1 MSDKEMNMAILN
13 KLYEIADKVFDEGVN
28 VKEGNYTAS
37 DLAKMRDSAFK
48 VGYLKTE
55 TKSYKNEF
63 NKQVEKDC
71 FIAPMASV
79 NVLSFVC
86 SFCVVQIFA
95 LVAKFEKLANIG
107 SSKKRKFVK
116 QKDNNE
122 VLCTVKVLINKYYSK
137 LSLHCANDDLRPAM
151 RNVCLDIRNGRA
163 AASDG
168 HTMMIKGLD
177 VVSTE
182 HFKYDYNLPLVNG
195 KDFKKMCSLAKSGST
210 LTCKLVREQDGNTY
224 WVSECCGYY
233 SKTEANRYVNYSSVL
248 PKISP
253 DNLCTINGKT
263 WKGIS
268 KWLNK
273 NKGFNSI
280 GLVIIKHKENDNRI
294 TFTINGMYDNN
305 DGIEISCEC
314 ENVPN
319 KNFAI
324 GLKIDSLLRFEN
336 FNFTLGRYANEAL
349 VYVGSLEVGMMMPMY
364 IDDEYDGFKLS
375 DGYIGAYD
383 YCGFAESFD
392 MPENKPTEDT
402 THTKVD
408 NVTTEEKEEPTDK
421 EESCDI
427 YYTKE
432 NGRIVRYDVG
442 TYYKDSDSYL
452 VSKTFVNPSECKVLA
467 LSRKELEYT
476 LANYQITEECYNNI
490 LYQENYDITQKYLKS
505 EKAKEQSNTPAK
517 VVSLDNH
524 SNKFSFDAIG
534 VNVGDVLTF
543 VDGTKVI
550 AAEDNKVLFGGRLFT
565 LSGFCKDFMP
575 DDKRTK
581 SNTYRGCSFF
591 FKDGVKLEKLFK
603 EQQKK
608 SLVSSKE
615 EIAAVPDDNDS
626 LQNTIN
632 AQVKF
637 YLEKVCYILG
647 EDGKPRRW
655 NVIKYL
661 KETDEFVVECMDIPN
676 NPTWIEDRKQFAA
689 RYHSMSITESRYY
702 SIINNEPI
710 LKEICKGQYKEPLDS
725 VPNEQQASEKCT
737 ERTITPLAKENVSER
752 KETASTV
759 KVVSISIGVPVCLY
773 IPPNNM
779 RLDIAANKPFPTAVG
794 DCLCVVGKVVHTLP
808 LPPPRSKVM
817 SEIIKVNQLIKKQKW
832 KRIFVYLADLHSEMA
847 NATDW

>member
-1 MSDKEMNMAILN
+1 MSDKEMNLAILN
-13 KLYEIADKVFDEGVN
+13 KLYEIADKVFNEGVN

-37 DLAKMRDSAFK
+37 DLAKMKDSAFK
-48 VGYLKTE
+48 DGYLKTE
-55 TKSYKNEF
+55 KKSYKNEC

-95 LVAKFEKLANIG
+95 LVAKFEKLASIG
-107 SSKKRKFVK
+107 SKKRMFIK

-137 LSLHCANDDLRPAM
+137 LSLHCANDDLRPVM
-151 RNVCLDIRNGRA
+151 RNICLDIRNGRA

-168 HTMMIKGLD
+168 HTMLIKGWD

-182 HFKYDYNLPLVNG
+182 HFSYDYNLPLVNG

-210 LTCKLVREQDGNTY
+210 LTCKLVREPDGNTY

-248 PKISP
+248 PKINP
-253 DNLCTINGKT
+253 DNLCTINEKT

-268 KWLNK
+268 KWLKK

-294 TFTINGMYDNN
+294 TFAINGMYDNH

-392 MPENKPTEDT
+392 KPTEDVIPA
-402 THTKVD
+402 KVD
-408 NVTTEEKEEPTDK
+408 NVTTEEKECATDEK
-421 EESCDI
+421 TECATDEKTEQTDFKRDI
-427 YYTKE
+427 TSKIIIC
-432 NGRIVRYDVG
+432 GIPS
-442 TYYKDSDSYL
+442 YKDS
-452 VSKTFVNPSECKVLA
+452 A
-467 LSRKELEYT
+467 
-476 LANYQITEECYNNI
+476 
-490 LYQENYDITQKYLKS
+490 
-505 EKAKEQSNTPAK
+505 PAK
-517 VVSLDNH
+517 DVAETKVDAPDAPNAPANVVPLDKH

-534 VNVGDVLTF
+534 VNVGDALTF
-543 VDGTKVI
+543 IDGTKVI
-550 AAEDNKVLFGGRLFT
+550 AAENNKIIFCGELFT
-565 LSGFCKDFMP
+565 LSGFCKEFMP

-581 SNTYRGCSFF
+581 SNSYRGCAFF

-603 EQQKK
+603 DAQKK

-615 EIAAVPDDNDS
+615 EIAAVPDD
-626 LQNTIN
+626 T
-632 AQVKF
+632 
-637 YLEKVCYILG
+637 
-647 EDGKPRRW
+647 
-655 NVIKYL
+655 
-661 KETDEFVVECMDIPN
+661 
-676 NPTWIEDRKQFAA
+676 
-689 RYHSMSITESRYY
+689 
-702 SIINNEPI
+702 
-710 LKEICKGQYKEPLDS
+710 LDS
-725 VPNEQQASEKCT
+725 VSNEHQASEKCT
-737 ERTITPLAKENVSER
+737 EQTIIPSANENVSER
-752 KETASTV
+752 KEIASTA
-759 KVVSISIGVPVCLY
+759 KVVAISIGVPSCLD

-779 RLDIAANKPFPTAVG
+779 RLDIAANKPFNAVVG
-794 DCLCVVGKVVHTLP
+794 DCLCGVGKVVHTLP
-808 LPPPRSKVM
+808 LPPPRSIKT
-817 SEIIKVNQLIKKQKW
+817 SEITKVNQLIKKQKW
-832 KRIFVYLADLHSEMA
+832 KKYL
-847 NATDW
+847 

>member
-1 MSDKEMNMAILN
+1 MSDKEMNLAILN
-13 KLYEIADKVFDEGVN
+13 KLYEIADKVFNEGVN

-37 DLAKMRDSAFK
+37 DLAKMKDSAFK
-48 VGYLKTE
+48 DGYLETE
-55 TKSYKNEF
+55 
-63 NKQVEKDC
+63 NKKVYDYSAQKIVEKDC

-95 LVAKFEKLANIG
+95 LVAKFEKLASIG
-107 SSKKRKFVK
+107 SKKRMFIK

-137 LSLHCANDDLRPAM
+137 LSLHCANDDLRPIM
-151 RNVCLDIRNGRA
+151 RKVCLDIRNGRL

-182 HFKYDYNLPLVNG
+182 HFAYDYNLPLVNG

-210 LTCKLVREQDGNTY
+210 LTCKLVREPNGNTY

-233 SKTEANRYVNYSSVL
+233 SKTEANRYVNYSSIV

-253 DNLCTINGKT
+253 DNLCAINEKT

-268 KWLNK
+268 KWLKK

-294 TFTINGMYDNN
+294 TFTINGMYDNH

-314 ENVPN
+314 GNIPN

-336 FNFTLGRYANEAL
+336 FNFALGRYANEAL

-392 MPENKPTEDT
+392 MPTNKPTEDVIPA
-402 THTKVD
+402 KVD
-408 NVTTEEKEEPTDK
+408 NVTTEKKKCATEK
-421 EESCDI
+421 
-427 YYTKE
+427 
-432 NGRIVRYDVG
+432 
-442 TYYKDSDSYL
+442 
-452 VSKTFVNPSECKVLA
+452 KT
-467 LSRKELEYT
+467 
-476 LANYQITEECYNNI
+476 
-490 LYQENYDITQKYLKS
+490 
-505 EKAKEQSNTPAK
+505 EQTNKTAK
-517 VVSLDNH
+517 VVSLDKS
-524 SNKFSFDAIG
+524 SNKFSFDAVG
-534 VNVGDVLTF
+534 VNVGDKLTF
-543 VDGTKVI
+543 VDGTEVI
-550 AAEDNKVLFGGRLFT
+550 AAEDNKVSFCGELFT
-565 LSGFCKDFMP
+565 LSGFCKEFMP

-581 SNTYRGCSFF
+581 SNSYRGCAFF

-608 SLVSSKE
+608 SLVSKE
-615 EIAAVPDDNDS
+615 EIAAVPDD
-626 LQNTIN
+626 T
-632 AQVKF
+632 
-637 YLEKVCYILG
+637 
-647 EDGKPRRW
+647 
-655 NVIKYL
+655 
-661 KETDEFVVECMDIPN
+661 
-676 NPTWIEDRKQFAA
+676 
-689 RYHSMSITESRYY
+689 
-702 SIINNEPI
+702 
-710 LKEICKGQYKEPLDS
+710 LDS
-725 VPNEQQASEKCT
+725 VPNEHLASEKCT
-737 ERTITPLAKENVSER
+737 EQTITPPTKENVSER
-752 KETASTV
+752 KETTSTA
-759 KVVSISIGVPVCLY
+759 KVVAISIGVPSCLD

-779 RLDIAANKPFPTAVG
+779 RLDIAANKPLNSAVG
-794 DCLCVVGKVVHTLP
+794 YCLCGVGKVVHTLP
-808 LPPPRSKVM
+808 LPPPRSKEI
-817 SEIIKVNQLIKKQKW
+817 SELI
-832 KRIFVYLADLHSEMA
+832 
-847 NATDW
+847 TDTNFYNTS

>member
-1 MSDKEMNMAILN
+1 MNLAILN
-13 KLYEIADKVFDEGVN
+13 KLYEIADKVFNEGVN

-37 DLAKMRDSAFK
+37 DLAKMKDSAFK
-48 VGYLKTE
+48 DGYLKTE
-55 TKSYKNEF
+55 TKSYKNEC

-95 LVAKFEKLANIG
+95 LVAKFEKLASIG
-107 SSKKRKFVK
+107 SKKRMFIK

-137 LSLHCANDDLRPAM
+137 LSLHCANDDLRPIM
-151 RNVCLDIRNGRA
+151 RNVCLDVRNGRA

-182 HFKYDYNLPLVNG
+182 HFTYDYNLPLVNG

-210 LTCKLVREQDGNTY
+210 LTCKLVREPDGNTY

-253 DNLCTINGKT
+253 DNLCTINEKT

-268 KWLNK
+268 KWLKK

-280 GLVIIKHKENDNRI
+280 GVVIIKHKENDNRI
-294 TFTINGMYDNN
+294 TFTINGMYDNH

-324 GLKIDSLLRFEN
+324 GLKIDSLLRFGN
-336 FNFTLGRYANEAL
+336 FNFALGRYANEAL
-349 VYVGSLEVGMMMPMY
+349 VYVGSLEVGVMMPMF
-364 IDDEYDGFKLS
+364 INDEYNGFKLS

-392 MPENKPTEDT
+392 MPANEPTENVIPA
-402 THTKVD
+402 KVED
-408 NVTTEEKEEPTDK
+408 VTTEEKEEPTDK
-421 EESCDI
+421 EESCEI

-452 VSKTFVNPSECKVLA
+452 VSKTFVLPSECKVLA
-467 LSRKELEYT
+467 VSRKELEYT

-490 LYQENYDITQKYLKS
+490 LCQESYDITQKYLKS
-505 EKAKEQSNTPAK
+505 EKAKVRTNAPAK
-517 VVSLDNH
+517 VVPLDKP
-524 SNKFSFDAIG
+524 SNKFSFDAVG
-534 VNVGDVLTF
+534 VNVGDKLTF
-543 VDGTKVI
+543 IDGTEVI
-550 AAEDNKVLFGGRLFT
+550 AAENNKIIFCGELFT
-565 LSGFCKDFMP
+565 LSGFCKEFMP

-581 SNTYRGCSFF
+581 SNTYRGCAFF

-608 SLVSSKE
+608 SLVSKE
-615 EIAAVPDDNDS
+615 EIAAVPDD
-626 LQNTIN
+626 T
-632 AQVKF
+632 
-637 YLEKVCYILG
+637 
-647 EDGKPRRW
+647 
-655 NVIKYL
+655 
-661 KETDEFVVECMDIPN
+661 
-676 NPTWIEDRKQFAA
+676 
-689 RYHSMSITESRYY
+689 
-702 SIINNEPI
+702 
-710 LKEICKGQYKEPLDS
+710 LDS
-725 VPNEQQASEKCT
+725 VPNEHLASEKCT
-737 ERTITPLAKENVSER
+737 EQTITPPTKENVSER
-752 KETASTV
+752 KETTSTA
-759 KVVSISIGVPVCLY
+759 KVVAISIGVPSCLD

-779 RLDIAANKPFPTAVG
+779 RLDIAANKPLNAAVG
-794 DCLCVVGKVVHTLP
+794 DCLCGVGKVVHTLP
-808 LPPPRSKVM
+808 LPPPRSKEM
-817 SEIIKVNQLIKKQKW
+817 SELITYTN
-832 KRIFVYLADLHSEMA
+832 FYNTS
-847 NATDW
+847 

>member
-1 MSDKEMNMAILN
+1 MSDKEMNLAILN
-13 KLYEIADKVFDEGVN
+13 KLYEIADKVFNEGVN

-37 DLAKMRDSAFK
+37 DLAKMKDSAFK
-48 VGYLKTE
+48 DGYLKTE
-55 TKSYKNEF
+55 KKSYKNEC

-95 LVAKFEKLANIG
+95 LVAKFEKSASIG
-107 SSKKRKFVK
+107 SKKRMFIK

-137 LSLHCANDDLRPAM
+137 LSLHCANDDLRPIM

-182 HFKYDYNLPLVNG
+182 HFTYDYNLPLVNG
-195 KDFKKMCSLAKSGST
+195 KDFKKMCSLAKSCST
-210 LTCKLVREQDGNTY
+210 LTCKLVRESNGNKY

-233 SKTEANRYVNYSSVL
+233 SKTEENRYVNYSSVL

-253 DNLCTINGKT
+253 DNLCTINEKT

-268 KWLNK
+268 KWLKK

-280 GLVIIKHKENDNRI
+280 GIVIIKHKENDNRI
-294 TFTINGMYDNN
+294 TFTINGMYDNH

-336 FNFTLGRYANEAL
+336 FNFALGRYANEAL
-349 VYVGSLEVGMMMPMY
+349 VYVGSLEVGVMMPMF
-364 IDDEYDGFKLS
+364 INDEYNGFKLS

-392 MPENKPTEDT
+392 MPANEPTENVIPANVED
-402 THTKVD
+402 
-408 NVTTEEKEEPTDK
+408 VTTEEKEEPTDK
-421 EESCDI
+421 EESCEI

-452 VSKTFVNPSECKVLA
+452 VSKTFVHPSECKVLA
-467 LSRKELEYT
+467 VSRKELEYT

-490 LYQENYDITQKYLKS
+490 LCQESYDITQKYLKS
-505 EKAKEQSNTPAK
+505 EKAKVRTNAPAK
-517 VVSLDNH
+517 VVPLDKP
-524 SNKFSFDAIG
+524 SNKFSFDAVG
-534 VNVGDVLTF
+534 VNVGDKLTF
-543 VDGTKVI
+543 IDGTEVI
-550 AAEDNKVLFGGRLFT
+550 AAENNKIIFCGELFT
-565 LSGFCKDFMP
+565 LSGFCKEFMP

-581 SNTYRGCSFF
+581 SNSYRGCAFF

-603 EQQKK
+603 DAQKK

-615 EIAAVPDDNDS
+615 EIAAVPDD
-626 LQNTIN
+626 T
-632 AQVKF
+632 
-637 YLEKVCYILG
+637 
-647 EDGKPRRW
+647 
-655 NVIKYL
+655 
-661 KETDEFVVECMDIPN
+661 
-676 NPTWIEDRKQFAA
+676 
-689 RYHSMSITESRYY
+689 
-702 SIINNEPI
+702 
-710 LKEICKGQYKEPLDS
+710 LDS
-725 VPNEQQASEKCT
+725 VPNEHLASEKCT
-737 ERTITPLAKENVSER
+737 ERTIIPLAKENVSEH
-752 KETASTV
+752 KETASTA
-759 KVVSISIGVPVCLY
+759 KVVAIYIGVPSCLD

-779 RLDIAANKPFPTAVG
+779 RLDIAANKPLNAAVG
-794 DCLCVVGKVVHTLP
+794 DCLCGVGKVVHTLP
-808 LPPPRSKVM
+808 LPPPRSKEI
-817 SEIIKVNQLIKKQKW
+817 SELITYTN
-832 KRIFVYLADLHSEMA
+832 FYNTS
-847 NATDW
+847 

>member
-1 MSDKEMNMAILN
+1 MSDKEMNLAILN
-13 KLYEIADKVFDEGVN
+13 KLYEIADKVFNEGVN

-48 VGYLKTE
+48 DGYLKTE
-55 TKSYKNEF
+55 TKSYKNEC

-95 LVAKFEKLANIG
+95 LVAKFENLASIG
-107 SSKKRKFVK
+107 SKKRMFIK

-137 LSLHCANDDLRPAM
+137 LSLHCASDDLRPSM
-151 RNVCLDIRNGRA
+151 KNVCLDIRNGRT

-182 HFKYDYNLPLVNG
+182 HFTYDYNLPLVNG

-210 LTCKLVREQDGNTY
+210 LTCKLVREPNGNTY

-233 SKTEANRYVNYSSVL
+233 SKTEENRYVNYSSVL
-248 PKISP
+248 PKINP
-253 DNLCTINGKT
+253 DNLCTINEKT

-268 KWLNK
+268 KWLKK

-280 GLVIIKHKENDNRI
+280 GLVTIKHKENDNRI
-294 TFTINGMYDNN
+294 TFTINGMYDNH

-336 FNFTLGRYANEAL
+336 FHFALGRYSTEAL

-383 YCGFAESFD
+383 YCGFEESFD
-392 MPENKPTEDT
+392 MPTNEPSEDVIAE
-402 THTKVD
+402 KVD
-408 NVTTEEKEEPTDK
+408 NVTTEEKE
-421 EESCDI
+421 C
-427 YYTKE
+427 
-432 NGRIVRYDVG
+432 
-442 TYYKDSDSYL
+442 
-452 VSKTFVNPSECKVLA
+452 A
-467 LSRKELEYT
+467 
-476 LANYQITEECYNNI
+476 TEEKTEQTN
-490 LYQENYDITQKYLKS
+490 KS
-505 EKAKEQSNTPAK
+505 AK
-517 VVSLDNH
+517 VVSLDNP
-524 SNKFSFDAIG
+524 SNKFSFDAVG
-534 VNVGDVLTF
+534 VNVGDKLTF
-543 VDGTKVI
+543 IDGTEVI
-550 AAEDNKVLFGGRLFT
+550 AAENNKIIFCGELFT
-565 LSGFCKDFMP
+565 LSGFCKEFMP

-581 SNTYRGCSFF
+581 SNSYRGCAFF

-615 EIAAVPDDNDS
+615 EIAAVPDD
-626 LQNTIN
+626 T
-632 AQVKF
+632 
-637 YLEKVCYILG
+637 
-647 EDGKPRRW
+647 
-655 NVIKYL
+655 
-661 KETDEFVVECMDIPN
+661 
-676 NPTWIEDRKQFAA
+676 
-689 RYHSMSITESRYY
+689 
-702 SIINNEPI
+702 
-710 LKEICKGQYKEPLDS
+710 LDS
-725 VPNEQQASEKCT
+725 VPNEHLASEKCT
-737 ERTITPLAKENVSER
+737 ERTITPLANENVSER
-752 KETASTV
+752 KETVSAA
-759 KVVSISIGVPVCLY
+759 KVVAISVGVPSCLD

-779 RLDIAANKPFPTAVG
+779 RLDIAANKPFTTAVG
-794 DCLCVVGKVVHTLP
+794 DCLCGVGKVVHTLP
-808 LPPPRSKVM
+808 LPPPRSKEM
-817 SEIIKVNQLIKKQKW
+817 SELITYTN
-832 KRIFVYLADLHSEMA
+832 FYNTS
-847 NATDW
+847 

>member
-1 MSDKEMNMAILN
+1 MSDKEMNLAILN
-13 KLYEIADKVFDEGVN
+13 KLYEIADKVFNEGVN

-37 DLAKMRDSAFK
+37 DLAKMKDSAFK
-48 VGYLKTE
+48 DGYLETE
-55 TKSYKNEF
+55 
-63 NKQVEKDC
+63 NKKVYDYSAQKIVEKDC

-95 LVAKFEKLANIG
+95 LVAKFEKLASIG
-107 SSKKRKFVK
+107 SKKRMFIK

-137 LSLHCANDDLRPAM
+137 LSLHCANDDLRPIM

-168 HTMMIKGLD
+168 HTMLIKGLD

-182 HFKYDYNLPLVNG
+182 HFAYDYNLPLVNG

-210 LTCKLVREQDGNTY
+210 LTCKLVREPNGNTY

-253 DNLCTINGKT
+253 DNLCTINEKT

-268 KWLNK
+268 KWLKK

-294 TFTINGMYDNN
+294 TFTINGMYDNH

-336 FNFTLGRYANEAL
+336 FNFALGRYANEAL
-349 VYVGSLEVGMMMPMY
+349 VYVGSLEVGVMMPMF
-364 IDDEYDGFKLS
+364 INDEYNGFKLS

-392 MPENKPTEDT
+392 MPANEPTENVIPA
-402 THTKVD
+402 KVED
-408 NVTTEEKEEPTDK
+408 VTTEEKEEPTDK
-421 EESCDI
+421 EES
-427 YYTKE
+427 
-432 NGRIVRYDVG
+432 
-442 TYYKDSDSYL
+442 
-452 VSKTFVNPSECKVLA
+452 
-467 LSRKELEYT
+467 
-476 LANYQITEECYNNI
+476 
-490 LYQENYDITQKYLKS
+490 YDITQKYLKS
-505 EKAKEQSNTPAK
+505 EKAKVRTNAPAK
-517 VVSLDNH
+517 VVPLDKP
-524 SNKFSFDAIG
+524 SNKFNFDAVG
-534 VNVGDVLTF
+534 VNVGDKLTF
-543 VDGTKVI
+543 IDGTEVI
-550 AAEDNKVLFGGRLFT
+550 AAENNKIIFCGELFT
-565 LSGFCKDFMP
+565 LSGFCKEFMP

-581 SNTYRGCSFF
+581 SNSYRGCAFF

-615 EIAAVPDDNDS
+615 EKEIAAVPDD
-626 LQNTIN
+626 T
-632 AQVKF
+632 
-637 YLEKVCYILG
+637 
-647 EDGKPRRW
+647 
-655 NVIKYL
+655 
-661 KETDEFVVECMDIPN
+661 
-676 NPTWIEDRKQFAA
+676 
-689 RYHSMSITESRYY
+689 
-702 SIINNEPI
+702 
-710 LKEICKGQYKEPLDS
+710 LDS
-725 VPNEQQASEKCT
+725 VPNEHLASEKCT
-737 ERTITPLAKENVSER
+737 ERTIIPLAKENVSEH
-752 KETASTV
+752 KETASTA
-759 KVVSISIGVPVCLY
+759 KVVAISIGVPSCLD

-779 RLDIAANKPFPTAVG
+779 RLDIAANNPLNAAVG
-794 DCLCVVGKVVHTLP
+794 DCLCGVGKVVHTLP
-808 LPPPRSKVM
+808 LPPPRSKEI
-817 SEIIKVNQLIKKQKW
+817 SELITYTN
-832 KRIFVYLADLHSEMA
+832 FYNTS
-847 NATDW
+847 

>member
-1 MSDKEMNMAILN
+1 MSDKEMNLAILN
-13 KLYEIADKVFDEGVN
+13 KLYEIADKVFNEGVN

-37 DLAKMRDSAFK
+37 DLAKMKDSAFK
-48 VGYLKTE
+48 DGYLETE
-55 TKSYKNEF
+55 
-63 NKQVEKDC
+63 NKKVYDYSAQKIVEKDC

-95 LVAKFEKLANIG
+95 LVAKFEKLASIG
-107 SSKKRKFVK
+107 SKKRMFIK

-151 RNVCLDIRNGRA
+151 KNVCLDIRNGRA

-168 HTMMIKGLD
+168 HTMMIKCLD

-182 HFKYDYNLPLVNG
+182 HFTYDYNLPLVNG

-210 LTCKLVREQDGNTY
+210 LTCKLVRELNGNTY

-253 DNLCTINGKT
+253 DNLCTINEKT
-263 WKGIS
+263 WNGIS
-268 KWLNK
+268 KWLKK

-294 TFTINGMYDNN
+294 TFTINGMYDNH

-324 GLKIDSLLRFEN
+324 GLKADSLLRFEN
-336 FNFTLGRYANEAL
+336 FNFALGRYANEAL
-349 VYVGSLEVGMMMPMY
+349 VYVGSLEVGIMMPMY

-392 MPENKPTEDT
+392 MPANEPTENVIPA
-402 THTKVD
+402 KVED
-408 NVTTEEKEEPTDK
+408 VTTEEKECTTEKKTEQTDCK
-421 EESCDI
+421 RDMASKIIICGI
-427 YYTKE
+427 PS
-432 NGRIVRYDVG
+432 
-442 TYYKDSDSYL
+442 YKDSAPAKD
-452 VSKTFVNPSECKVLA
+452 VADTKVDA
-467 LSRKELEYT
+467 PD
-476 LANYQITEECYNNI
+476 APN
-490 LYQENYDITQKYLKS
+490 
-505 EKAKEQSNTPAK
+505 APAK
-517 VVSLDNH
+517 VVSLGKS

-534 VNVGDVLTF
+534 VNVGDALTF
-543 VDGTKVI
+543 IDGTKVI
-550 AAEDNKVLFGGRLFT
+550 AAENNKIIFCGELFT
-565 LSGFCKDFMP
+565 LSGFCKEFMP

-581 SNTYRGCSFF
+581 SNSYRGCAFF

-603 EQQKK
+603 DAQKK

-615 EIAAVPDDNDS
+615 EIAAIPDGTPSEPIDWKGKVFIDFKNKLAYKVS
-626 LQNTIN
+626 GYNTI
-632 AQVKF
+632 KYPH
-637 YLEKVCYILG
+637 YLYTEIRADGSFLWHGGAEKSEFEEMISHCM
-647 EDGKPRRW
+647 
-655 NVIKYL
+655 VIEY
-661 KETDEFVVECMDIPN
+661 TDENTIMDMIHTYLN
-676 NPTWIEDRKQFAA
+676 D
-689 RYHSMSITESRYY
+689 
-702 SIINNEPI
+702 
-710 LKEICKGQYKEPLDS
+710 
-725 VPNEQQASEKCT
+725 VPNEHQASEKCT
-737 ERTITPLAKENVSER
+737 ERKFTPLAKENVSEH
-752 KETASTV
+752 KEMASTA
-759 KVVSISIGVPVCLY
+759 KVVTISIGVPSCLD

-779 RLDIAANKPFPTAVG
+779 RLDIAADKTLNVVVG
-794 DCLCVVGKVVHTLP
+794 DCLCGVGKVVHTLP
-808 LPPPRSKVM
+808 LPPPRSKGM
-817 SEIIKVNQLIKKQKW
+817 SKITKVNQLIKKQKW

-847 NATDW
+847 NAIDL

>member
-1 MSDKEMNMAILN
+1 MSDKEMNLAILN
-13 KLYEIADKVFDEGVN
+13 KLYEIADKVFNEGVN

-37 DLAKMRDSAFK
+37 DLAKMKDSAFK
-48 VGYLKTE
+48 DGYLKTE
-55 TKSYKNEF
+55 TKSYKNEC

-95 LVAKFEKLANIG
+95 LVAKFEKLASIG
-107 SSKKRKFVK
+107 SKKRMFIK

-151 RNVCLDIRNGRA
+151 KNVCLDIRNGRA

-182 HFKYDYNLPLVNG
+182 HFTYDYNLPLVNG

-210 LTCKLVREQDGNTY
+210 LTCKLVREPNGNTY

-253 DNLCTINGKT
+253 DNLCTINEKT
-263 WKGIS
+263 WKGIY
-268 KWLNK
+268 KWLKK

-280 GLVIIKHKENDNRI
+280 GLVIIKHKENNNRI
-294 TFTINGMYDNN
+294 TFTINGMYDNH
-305 DGIEISCEC
+305 DGIEVSCEC

-336 FNFTLGRYANEAL
+336 FNFALGRYSNEAL

-392 MPENKPTEDT
+392 MPANEPTENVIPA
-402 THTKVD
+402 KVED
-408 NVTTEEKEEPTDK
+408 VTTEEKEEPTDK
-421 EESCDI
+421 EESCEI

-452 VSKTFVNPSECKVLA
+452 VSKTFVHPSECKVLA
-467 LSRKELEYT
+467 VSRKELEYT

-490 LYQENYDITQKYLKS
+490 LCQESYDITQKYLKS
-505 EKAKEQSNTPAK
+505 EKAKVRTNAPAK
-517 VVSLDNH
+517 VVPLDKP
-524 SNKFSFDAIG
+524 SNKFSFDAVG
-534 VNVGDVLTF
+534 VNVGDKLTF
-543 VDGTKVI
+543 IDGTEVI
-550 AAEDNKVLFGGRLFT
+550 AAENNKIIFCGELFT

-581 SNTYRGCSFF
+581 SNSYRGCAFF

-603 EQQKK
+603 DAQKK
-608 SLVSSKE
+608 SLVSKE
-615 EIAAVPDDNDS
+615 EIAAVPDD
-626 LQNTIN
+626 T
-632 AQVKF
+632 
-637 YLEKVCYILG
+637 
-647 EDGKPRRW
+647 
-655 NVIKYL
+655 
-661 KETDEFVVECMDIPN
+661 
-676 NPTWIEDRKQFAA
+676 
-689 RYHSMSITESRYY
+689 
-702 SIINNEPI
+702 
-710 LKEICKGQYKEPLDS
+710 LDS
-725 VPNEQQASEKCT
+725 VPNEHLASEKCT
-737 ERTITPLAKENVSER
+737 ERTITPPAKENVSER
-752 KETASTV
+752 KETASTA
-759 KVVSISIGVPVCLY
+759 KVVAISIGVPSCLD

-779 RLDIAANKPFPTAVG
+779 RLDIAANKPLNAAVG
-794 DCLCVVGKVVHTLP
+794 DCLCGVGKVVHTLP
-808 LPPPRSKVM
+808 LPPPRSKEI
-817 SEIIKVNQLIKKQKW
+817 SELITYTN
-832 KRIFVYLADLHSEMA
+832 FYNTS
-847 NATDW
+847 

>member
-1 MSDKEMNMAILN
+1 MNLAILN
-13 KLYEIADKVFDEGVN
+13 KLYEIADKVFNEGVN

-37 DLAKMRDSAFK
+37 DLAKMKDSAFK
-48 VGYLKTE
+48 DGYLETE
-55 TKSYKNEF
+55 KKSYKNEC

-95 LVAKFEKLANIG
+95 LVAKFEKLASIG
-107 SSKKRKFVK
+107 SKKRMFIK
-116 QKDNNE
+116 QKDNND

-137 LSLHCANDDLRPAM
+137 LSLHCANDDLRPIM

-163 AASDG
+163 VASDG

-182 HFKYDYNLPLVNG
+182 HFTYDYNLPLVNG

-210 LTCKLVREQDGNTY
+210 LTCKLVREPDGNTY
-224 WVSECCGYY
+224 WVYECCGYY
-233 SKTEANRYVNYSSVL
+233 SKTEANRYVNYSSVV

-253 DNLCTINGKT
+253 DNLCTINEKT

-268 KWLNK
+268 KWLKK

-280 GLVIIKHKENDNRI
+280 GVVIIKHKENDNRI
-294 TFTINGMYDNN
+294 TFTINGMYDNH

-314 ENVPN
+314 ENIPN

-364 IDDEYDGFKLS
+364 IDDEYDGFRLS

-392 MPENKPTEDT
+392 MPTEDVIPA
-402 THTKVD
+402 KVD
-408 NVTTEEKEEPTDK
+408 NVTTEEKECATEDK
-421 EESCDI
+421 
-427 YYTKE
+427 
-432 NGRIVRYDVG
+432 
-442 TYYKDSDSYL
+442 
-452 VSKTFVNPSECKVLA
+452 
-467 LSRKELEYT
+467 
-476 LANYQITEECYNNI
+476 TEQTN
-490 LYQENYDITQKYLKS
+490 KS
-505 EKAKEQSNTPAK
+505 AK
-517 VVSLDNH
+517 VVSLDKP

-534 VNVGDVLTF
+534 VNVGDSLTF
-543 VDGTKVI
+543 IDGTKVI
-550 AAEDNKVLFGGRLFT
+550 AAEDNKVSFCGELFT
-565 LSGFCKDFMP
+565 LSGFCKEFMP

-581 SNTYRGCSFF
+581 SNSYRGCAFF

-603 EQQKK
+603 NAQKK
-608 SLVSSKE
+608 SLVSSNE

-626 LQNTIN
+626 LQKTIN

-637 YLEKVCYILG
+637 YLENVCYILG

-676 NPTWIEDRKQFAA
+676 KPTWIEDRKQFAA

-702 SIINNEPI
+702 SIINNDPI

-725 VPNEQQASEKCT
+725 VPNEHLASEKCT
-737 ERTITPLAKENVSER
+737 ERTITPPTKENVSER
-752 KETASTV
+752 KETASTAKIV
-759 KVVSISIGVPVCLY
+759 AISIGVPVCLD

-779 RLDIAANKPFPTAVG
+779 RLDIAAIKPLNAAVG
-794 DCLCVVGKVVHTLP
+794 DYLCGVGKVVHTLP
-808 LPPPRSKVM
+808 LPPPRSKRM
-817 SEIIKVNQLIKKQKW
+817 SEIITYTN
-832 KRIFVYLADLHSEMA
+832 FYNTS
-847 NATDW
+847 

>member
-1 MSDKEMNMAILN
+1 MSDKEMNLAILN
-13 KLYEIADKVFDEGVN
+13 KLYEIADKVFNEGVN

-37 DLAKMRDSAFK
+37 DLAKMKDSAFK
-48 VGYLKTE
+48 DGYLETE
-55 TKSYKNEF
+55 KKSYKNEC

-95 LVAKFEKLANIG
+95 LVAKFEKLASIG
-107 SSKKRKFVK
+107 SKKRMFIK

-137 LSLHCANDDLRPAM
+137 LSLHCANDDLRPIM

-168 HTMMIKGLD
+168 HTMLIKGLD

-182 HFKYDYNLPLVNG
+182 HFTYDYNLPLVNG
-195 KDFKKMCSLAKSGST
+195 KDFKKMCSFAKSGST
-210 LTCKLVREQDGNTY
+210 LTCKLVREPDGNTY

-253 DNLCTINGKT
+253 DNLCTINEKT

-268 KWLNK
+268 RWLKK

-294 TFTINGMYDNN
+294 TFTINGMYDNH

-314 ENVPN
+314 GNVPN

-383 YCGFAESFD
+383 YCGFVESFD
-392 MPENKPTEDT
+392 MPTNKPTEDVIPA
-402 THTKVD
+402 KVD
-408 NVTTEEKEEPTDK
+408 NVTTEEKECATEDKTEQTDCK
-421 EESCDI
+421 RDMASKIIICGI
-427 YYTKE
+427 PS
-432 NGRIVRYDVG
+432 
-442 TYYKDSDSYL
+442 YKDS
-452 VSKTFVNPSECKVLA
+452 A
-467 LSRKELEYT
+467 
-476 LANYQITEECYNNI
+476 
-490 LYQENYDITQKYLKS
+490 
-505 EKAKEQSNTPAK
+505 PAK
-517 VVSLDNH
+517 DVAETKVDAPDAPNAPANVVPLDKP

-534 VNVGDVLTF
+534 VNVGDSLTF
-543 VDGTKVI
+543 IDGTKVI
-550 AAEDNKVLFGGRLFT
+550 AAEDNKVSFCGELFT
-565 LSGFCKDFMP
+565 LSGFCKEFMP

-581 SNTYRGCSFF
+581 SNSYRGCAFF

-603 EQQKK
+603 DAQKK

-615 EIAAVPDDNDS
+615 EIAAVPDDTPSEPIDWLGKVFIDFKNK
-626 LQNTIN
+626 LAYKVAGYNTI
-632 AQVKF
+632 KYPH
-637 YLEKVCYILG
+637 YLYTEIRADGSFLWHGGAEKSEFEEMISHCM
-647 EDGKPRRW
+647 
-655 NVIKYL
+655 VIEY
-661 KETDEFVVECMDIPN
+661 TDENTIMDVIHTYLN
-676 NPTWIEDRKQFAA
+676 D
-689 RYHSMSITESRYY
+689 
-702 SIINNEPI
+702 
-710 LKEICKGQYKEPLDS
+710 
-725 VPNEQQASEKCT
+725 VPNEHQASEKCT
-737 ERTITPLAKENVSER
+737 ERTITPLANENVSER
-752 KETASTV
+752 KEMVSAA
-759 KVVSISIGVPVCLY
+759 KVVAISIGVPSCLD

-779 RLDIAANKPFPTAVG
+779 WLDIAANKPLTAAVG
-794 DCLCVVGKVVHTLP
+794 DCLCGVGKVVHTLP
-808 LPPPRSKVM
+808 LPPPRSKRM
-817 SEIIKVNQLIKKQKW
+817 SEIITYTN
-832 KRIFVYLADLHSEMA
+832 FYNTS
-847 NATDW
+847 

>member
-1 MSDKEMNMAILN
+1 MNDKEMNLAILN
-13 KLYEIADKVFDEGVN
+13 KLYEIADKVFNEGVN

-37 DLAKMRDSAFK
+37 DLAKMRDGAFK
-48 VGYLKTE
+48 DGYLKTE
-55 TKSYKNEF
+55 KKSYKNEC

-71 FIAPMASV
+71 FVAPMASV

-95 LVAKFEKLANIG
+95 LVAKFEKLASIG
-107 SSKKRKFVK
+107 SKKRMFVK

-137 LSLHCANDDLRPAM
+137 LSLHCANDDLRPSM
-151 RNVCLDIRNGRA
+151 KNVCLDIRNGRA

-168 HTMMIKGLD
+168 HTMLIKGLD

-182 HFKYDYNLPLVNG
+182 HFTYDYNLPLVNG

-210 LTCKLVREQDGNTY
+210 LTCKLVREPDGNTY

-253 DNLCTINGKT
+253 DNLCTINEKT

-268 KWLNK
+268 KWLKK

-280 GLVIIKHKENDNRI
+280 GLAIIKHKENDNHI
-294 TFTINGMYDNN
+294 TFTINGMYDNH

-319 KNFAI
+319 KNFTI
-324 GLKIDSLLRFEN
+324 GLKADSLLRFEN
-336 FNFTLGRYANEAL
+336 FNFALGRYANEAL

-364 IDDEYDGFKLS
+364 IDDEYDGFRLS

-392 MPENKPTEDT
+392 MPTNEPIEDVIPE
-402 THTKVD
+402 KVD
-408 NVTTEEKEEPTDK
+408 NVTTEEKECATEDK
-421 EESCDI
+421 
-427 YYTKE
+427 
-432 NGRIVRYDVG
+432 
-442 TYYKDSDSYL
+442 
-452 VSKTFVNPSECKVLA
+452 
-467 LSRKELEYT
+467 
-476 LANYQITEECYNNI
+476 TEQTN
-490 LYQENYDITQKYLKS
+490 KS
-505 EKAKEQSNTPAK
+505 AK
-517 VVSLDNH
+517 VVSLDKP
-524 SNKFSFDAIG
+524 SNKFGFAAIG
-534 VNVGDVLTF
+534 VNVGDKLTF
-543 VDGTKVI
+543 VDGTEVI
-550 AAEDNKVLFGGRLFT
+550 AAEDNKVSFCGELFT
-565 LSGFCKDFMP
+565 LSGFCKEFMP

-581 SNTYRGCSFF
+581 SNSYRGCAFF

-603 EQQKK
+603 NAQKK
-608 SLVSSKE
+608 SLVSSNE
-615 EIAAVPDDNDS
+615 EIAAVPDDNDT

-637 YLEKVCYILG
+637 YLENVCYILG

-676 NPTWIEDRKQFAA
+676 KPTWIEDRKQFAA

-702 SIINNEPI
+702 SIINNDPI

-725 VPNEQQASEKCT
+725 VPNEHQASEKCT
-737 ERTITPLAKENVSER
+737 ERTITPPAKENVSER
-752 KETASTV
+752 KKTASTA
-759 KVVSISIGVPVCLY
+759 KVVAISIGVPVCLD

-794 DCLCVVGKVVHTLP
+794 DCLCGVGKVVHTLP
-808 LPPPRSKVM
+808 LPPPRSKRM
-817 SEIIKVNQLIKKQKW
+817 SEIITYTNL
-832 KRIFVYLADLHSEMA
+832 YNTS
-847 NATDW
+847 